1 MKVTH
6 AELFRHIKA
15 RGGNFGVMYEIEDAC
30 NRDLLQAENE
40 YDAAVI
46 RYNNAVGKN
55 KNWAKAEMTY
65 ARAVYLE
72 KYAAYNDFYANY

>member
-30 NRDLLQAENE
+30 NRDLLQAE
-40 YDAAVI
+40 
-46 RYNNAVGKN
+46 
-55 KNWAKAEMTY
+55 MTY